1 MRRLIKSAIAG
12 IGLAALR
19 VTVLYSA
26 QVCEALV
33 GGKCVIHANHVSLL
47 DGVIVAL
54 ASPMPLVFAV
64 DTDFSRRSGMARFGL
79 GLLAKAGFGAV
90 VPLDTN
96 APFGMRALMR
106 VLTHGGNVMVFP
118 EGAIS
123 PTGRRQIDQPGLDW
137 LIARTGATEVA
148 VEIHGAEDSR
158 LFAKAGSRL
167 WPKIT
172 VRF

>member
-1 MRRLIKSAIAG
+1 MRPLIKSAVAKM
-12 IGLAALR
+12 GLAVLR
-19 VTVLYSA
+19 VNVLYSA
-26 QVCEALV
+26 QACEAIA

-64 DTDFSRRSGMARFGL
+64 DTDFSRRSRMARLGL
-79 GLLAKAGFGAV
+79 GLLAKAGFGSV

-96 APFGMRALMR
+96 APFGMRALVR
-106 VLTHGGNVMVFP
+106 VLAQDGNVMVFP

-137 LIARTGATEVA
+137 LIAKTGATEIA
-148 VEIHGAEDSR
+148 VEIRGAEESR
-158 LFAKAGSRL
+158 LFAKAGSRF

-172 VRF
+172 LRF